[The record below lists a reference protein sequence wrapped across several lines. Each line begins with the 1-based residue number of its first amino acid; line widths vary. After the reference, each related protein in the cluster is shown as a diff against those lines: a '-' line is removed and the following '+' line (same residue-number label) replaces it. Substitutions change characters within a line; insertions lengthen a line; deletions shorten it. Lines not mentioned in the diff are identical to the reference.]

1 MRRIL
6 TLLAM
11 LCVVSLHAQEAV
23 TALTGGASQQQQDD
37 KQTKGERKLTLS
49 LSAYDSFTKVPL
61 KAHIT
66 LMRADSTVVDTV
78 SCSVWDGMNR
88 SYALFEVPRRQ
99 QTFILHATL
108 EGYDDLWTTY
118 ELPKIRRNE
127 WFEVP
132 RLLMKRS
139 GDIYKEV
146 DLDGVVVTGTKV
158 KIQYRGDTIVYN
170 AAAFNLPEG
179 SMLDGL
185 VRQLPGAELKQN
197 GDIYINGQRI
207 DYLLLNGKDFFRGK
221 NQLVLDNLP
230 YYTVKDLKVYHKS
243 TRLSERVGRDV
254 EKKDYVMDVNLKREF
269 NRNILANAEAGLGTE
284 DRYLGRLFGMYF
296 DDHTMVSAF
305 GNLNNLNENRTPGSK
320 GNWKPSDIEEGR
332 QSTKMAGLSL
342 QREHPDKKFMES
354 LDATVRWTDTDN
366 LAEAVAER
374 FSSDGNIVETSTT
387 ATRQKDFAVHVK
399 NNLELEKP
407 YNLSS
412 YVTLDYARGRSIE
425 DESLLSPLT
434 VMRNCEPKKSEKMD
448 VSGRISWNKPLPWGD
463 YVLLTLHGKW
473 NRHRPIESFSQR
485 SVDYLT
491 DNSREF
497 RHFFYDNHTEHY
509 DWAASFLYYYSIG
522 SDFNLSG
529 NLRYEQSYASL
540 INAYYRLDW
549 LGGQWA
555 QPDYASSAG
564 SMLHTFTGK
573 LWNRPSSRDSL
584 MLAYDLDNSDR
595 SVTLTRAYTAEVD
608 LTWQRMG
615 KGYFSLNMPLTKT
628 VERIHYICDE
638 EMRDRRSDVFF
649 MPSISYYRWG
659 RNMLMASYLLKPER
673 PAFLDILP
681 VDDTTDPLAH
691 IVNNPDLKNR
701 WTHAFELHKT
711 WSNDSTEQ
719 TISVAASLN
728 IIQDDWGTRTTYNPT
743 TGAYTYMSDNVNGNW
758 TTSLGFRFERPID
771 RKKFLRLST
780 KTNFGYVHSV
790 DFDIFF
796 SADEEANSAVRS
808 KVNNLTLEE
817 GLGLTYQRGTLTL
830 GIDGNIAWRRT
841 TSGRQGFENISAV
854 DFDYGLTAQYEL
866 PWKLQIATDLKMF
879 SRRGYQSHLMN
890 DDHLVW
896 NAQLTRSFLKEKF
909 TLKLQA
915 FDLLHELSNMQY
927 EVNAQGRTE
936 TWHNSLP
943 RYLMLTAA
951 VKLSKSPRQQN
962 KE

>member
-11 LCVVSLHAQEAV
+11 LCVVSLQAQEAV
-23 TALTGGASQQQQDD
+23 ITLTGGASQQQQDD

-61 KAHIT
+61 AAHVT

-296 DDHTMVSAF
+296 DDHTMLSAF
-305 GNLNNLNENRTPGSK
+305 GNLNNVNENRKPGSK
-320 GNWKPSDIEEGR
+320 GDWDPDDLPEGLL
-332 QSTKMAGLSL
+332 STKMAGLHFKT
-342 QREHPDKKFMES
+342 EHPDKKHFAIV
-354 LDATVRWTDTDN
+354 DATAQWRDADN
-366 LAEAVAER
+366 RQETTTEHFASA
-374 FSSDGNIVETSTT
+374 GNILENSST
-387 ATRQKDFAVHVK
+387 ANRQKDFSLNVS
-399 NNLELEKP
+399 NTLELEKP

-412 YVTLDYARGRSIE
+412 LINLDYTRGRSFD
-425 DESLLSPLT
+425 DESSTAPLHT
-434 VMRNCEPKKSEKMD
+434 MRNRELGKSETIALNAHL
-448 VSGRISWNKPLPWGD
+448 RWHKPLPWGD
-463 YVLLTLHGKW
+463 FISLGLNGTW
-473 NRHRPIESFSQR
+473 NHQRPLETFGQR
-485 SVDYLT
+485 LVDYHQT
-491 DNSREF
+491 SSPDF
-497 RHFFYDNHTEHY
+497 RHSFYDNHQQQY
-509 DWAASFLYYYSIG
+509 DWTARFSY
-522 SDFNLSG
+522 NLSLG
-529 NLRYEQSYASL
+529 NGFDIFAELKYNQAFTSL
-540 INAYYRLDW
+540 TNGFFRLDW
-549 LGGQWA
+549 LGSHWA
-555 QPDYASSAG
+555 EPDYSQTAG
-564 SMLHTFTGK
+564 QLLRSMKGRQWSL
-573 LWNRPSSRDSL
+573 PSTRDSL

-595 SVTLTRAYTAEVD
+595 STTLTRKYTAE
-608 LTWQRMG
+608 LSFIWQRDNSLAS
-615 KGYFSLNMPLTKT
+615 FSLPVNKT
-628 VERIHYICDE
+628 DERINYMCDE
-638 EMRDRRSDVFF
+638 DIFDRRSDVFVT
-649 MPSISYYRWG
+649 PTISYFSWS
-659 RNMLMASYLLKPER
+659 RNYLMASYSLEPER

-681 VDDTTDPLAH
+681 VDDTTNPMARV
-691 IVNNPDLKNR
+691 VNNPELKNR

-758 TTSLGFRFERPID
+758 TASLGFRFERPID

-796 SADEEANSAVRS
+796 SDDEEANSAVRS

-896 NAQLTRSFLKEKF
+896 NAQLTRSFLKEKL

-915 FDLLHELSNMQY
+915 FDLLHELSNTQY